1 MSGHKIPSRI
11 YYLIF
16 ATLLLL
22 TMITVEVAFYDLG
35 ILSFPVALGIACFK
49 STLVILYFMHVR
61 YSSGL
66 TGLFVSA
73 GFIFLAIMLVFTL
86 LDLGTRDWQF
96 QPDESGISLQNPT
109 DHSYGIG
116 KQLI

>member
-1 MSGHKIPSRI
+1 MSEHRIPKRV

-16 ATLLLL
+16 ATLLLF
-22 TMITVEVAFYDLG
+22 TMITVEVAFFDIG

-49 STLVILYFMHVR
+49 STLVILYFMHGR

-73 GFIFLAIMLVFTL
+73 GFIFLAILLAFTL
-86 LDLGTRDWQF
+86 LDLNTRDWQS
-96 QPDESGISLQNPT
+96 QPDESGISLVVPF
-109 DHSYGIG
+109 
-116 KQLI
+116 

>member
-1 MSGHKIPSRI
+1 MSEHKIPKRV

-22 TMITVEVAFYDLG
+22 TVITVEVAFYDMG

-61 YSSGL
+61 YGSGL

-73 GFIFLAIMLVFTL
+73 GFIFLAILVVFTL
-86 LDLGTRDWQF
+86 LDLNTRDWQY
-96 QPDESGISLQNPT
+96 QPDESGISLVVPF
-109 DHSYGIG
+109 
-116 KQLI
+116 

>member
-1 MSGHKIPSRI
+1 MSHHTIPSRV

-22 TMITVEVAFYDLG
+22 TLITVEVAFYNLQ
-35 ILSFPVALGIACFK
+35 ILSFPVALAIACTK
-49 STLVILYFMHVR
+49 ATLVVLYFMHVR

-86 LDLGTRDWQF
+86 ADLLTRDWQY
-96 QPDESGISLQNPT
+96 QHDGTGISLMVP
-109 DHSYGIG
+109 
-116 KQLI
+116 L

>member
-1 MSGHKIPSRI
+1 MSEHSIPTRV

-22 TMITVEVAFYDLG
+22 TMITVEVAFYDIG

-61 YSSGL
+61 YSTGL

-73 GFIFLAIMLVFTL
+73 GFIFLAIMLLFTL
-86 LDLGTRDWQF
+86 LDLNTRDWQF
-96 QPDESGISLQNPT
+96 QPDGSGISLVIPS
-109 DHSYGIG
+109 DHNHEISEW
-116 KQLI
+116 LR

>member
-1 MSGHKIPSRI
+1 MSAHKIPARI

-22 TMITVEVAFYDLG
+22 TMITVEVAFYDIG

-61 YSSGL
+61 YGTGL

-73 GFIFLAIMLVFTL
+73 GFIFLAILMVFTL
-86 LDLGTRDWQF
+86 MDLNTRDWQV
-96 QPDESGISLQNPT
+96 QPDESGISLAAPF
-109 DHSYGIG
+109 DHGYGIG
-116 KQLI
+116 KQLR